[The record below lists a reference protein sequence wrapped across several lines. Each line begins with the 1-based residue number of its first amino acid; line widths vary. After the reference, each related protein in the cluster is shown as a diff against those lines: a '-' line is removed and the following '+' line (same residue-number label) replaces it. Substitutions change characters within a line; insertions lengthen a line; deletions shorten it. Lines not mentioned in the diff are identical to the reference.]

1 MNRPPCQL
9 LQNLS
14 FVDNPVHRMGFV
26 IQKVESVIV
35 TLVGWVTGVIY
46 VEEKSSKP
54 AFWSIYFCFILLS
67 KKKILYYFK
76 LA

>member
-14 FVDNPVHRMGFV
+14 FVDNPVLRMGFV

-35 TLVGWVTGVIY
+35 TLVGWGTGVIY

-54 AFWSIYFCFILLS
+54 AFLSIIFIMIFLD
-67 KKKILYYFK
+67 K
-76 LA
+76 

>member
-14 FVDNPVHRMGFV
+14 YVDNPVLQMGFV

-35 TLVGWVTGVIY
+35 TPVGWVTGVIY
-46 VEEKSSKP
+46 VEEKSSKII
-54 AFWSIYFCFILLS
+54 FRIIFMD
-67 KKKILYYFK
+67 K
-76 LA
+76 

>member
-14 FVDNPVHRMGFV
+14 YVDNPVLQMGFV

-35 TLVGWVTGVIY
+35 TPVGWETDVIY

-54 AFWSIYFCFILLS
+54 TF
-67 KKKILYYFK
+67 
-76 LA
+76 

>member
-14 FVDNPVHRMGFV
+14 YVDNPVLQMGFV

-54 AFWSIYFCFILLS
+54 AFLKHLFLFYFVVKKENTLL
-67 KKKILYYFK
+67 F
-76 LA
+76 